1 MSGLSQLRL
10 CQLGGIP
17 VIYFKFTGRHDQDY
31 SSFSVGLYI
40 TPMRQSGVIMTVT
53 SKYNTN
59 EELAN
64 LRLENKSVILSVNNG
79 GVMKSSQITLDTEFG
94 LCDGETHLITGNLV
108 YVKYV

>member
-1 MSGLSQLRL
+1 
-10 CQLGGIP
+10 
-17 VIYFKFTGRHDQDY
+17 
-31 SSFSVGLYI
+31 
-40 TPMRQSGVIMTVT
+40 MRQSGVIMTVT